1 MIHRTEESKR
11 KERSLKYKNLKS
23 KSKTN
28 SEAGRFGVWS
38 GGSHHLIR
46 GWQALAGRLCAPDLP
61 RILGNGA
68 VAGELARGGYVP
80 DHGPRPLSWVL

>member
-28 SEAGRFGVWS
+28 SEAGHFGEPVT
-38 GGSHHLIR
+38 LMVTLMA
-46 GWQALAGRLCAPDLP
+46 Q
-61 RILGNGA
+61 
-68 VAGELARGGYVP
+68 GELKTTQGTASPPGIP
-80 DHGPRPLSWVL
+80 